1 MTGKKNVFIKFY
13 WNPACLWSR
22 ARLSKKKKNI
32 AQKMLPLSDY
42 QLGKDKKESTADLC
56 LHFKE
61 S

>member
-13 WNPACLWSR
+13 WNPACLWSK
-22 ARLSKKKKNI
+22 ARLSKKKNI

>member
-1 MTGKKNVFIKFY
+1 MPLKQSATQQ
-13 WNPACLWSR
+13 
-22 ARLSKKKKNI
+22 KKKNI

-56 LHFKE
+56 LRFKE

>member
-1 MTGKKNVFIKFY
+1 MPLKQSATQQ
-13 WNPACLWSR
+13 
-22 ARLSKKKKNI
+22 KKKNI
-32 AQKMLPLSDY
+32 AQEMLPLSDY

>member
-1 MTGKKNVFIKFY
+1 MPLKQSATQQKK
-13 WNPACLWSR
+13 
-22 ARLSKKKKNI
+22 I